1 MSFQLQ
7 VFEGSD
13 AVIIDKSTNLTLFT
27 TSEPLNKNTTYNWRV
42 RGNNEDRNLTGIL
55 SSISRL
61 QLEKIDQLIRA
72 H

>member
-27 TSEPLNKNTTYNWRV
+27 FSEPLKENTTYN
-42 RGNNEDRNLTGIL
+42 
-55 SSISRL
+55 
-61 QLEKIDQLIRA
+61 
-72 H
+72 